1 MPTDTVVSIVLM
13 GVFLLLSAFFSSSEA
28 AFLSLQ
34 RTRLNYLVTNNVP
47 GAKRVYDM
55 VTNTERLLST
65 ILLGYNLVNV
75 AFTAVVTALAFTL
88 LGEGPLPVA
97 AATIVGTGLLL
108 IFGEIIPKSLAIK
121 KSERV
126 SFLYARPLKLI
137 ELSLYP
143 MILFLQW
150 LSRATQSI
158 FGQEQESEEAMTEG
172 EILSMIALGEAEGTV
187 EPNEAEMLENVF
199 RFGDTQVREIMTPRT
214 EIIVMKRGTT
224 LNEFLNIYSEHSHT
238 RFPIY
243 KDTNENIV
251 GIISAKDVLR
261 ILSAKG
267 INGNDSVT
275 DVIRDAHFVPETQW
289 ASELFE
295 ELRHAGNQMAIC
307 LDEYGGL
314 AGLVTLKRLT
324 ELIVGRVGEEGE
336 SPEIEYENIMPNVFQ
351 IEGGMDIAEANN
363 EMDLELP
370 EGEYETIAGFVLDQI
385 GEIPTINDEFEYED
399 LTFRILEMDRFR
411 VESLLITRNSNPMK
425 TPEDSKSDKMHDAD
439 NTS

>member
-1 MPTDTVVSIVLM
+1 M
-13 GVFLLLSAFFSSSEA
+13 
-28 AFLSLQ
+28 
-34 RTRLNYLVTNNVP
+34 TNNIP
-47 GAKRVYDM
+47 GAKRVHDM
-55 VTNTERLLST
+55 VNNTERLLST
-65 ILLGYNLVNV
+65 ILLGNNLVNV
-75 AFTAVVTALAFTL
+75 AFTAVVTALAVKWL
-88 LGEGPLPVA
+88 KEGPVAVA

-108 IFGEIIPKSLAIK
+108 IFGEIIPKSIAVK
-121 KSERV
+121 KAERV
-126 SFLYARPLKLI
+126 SFLYARPLKSI

-143 MILFLQW
+143 LILFLQW
-150 LSRATQSI
+150 LSRTTQSI
-158 FGQEQESEEAMTEG
+158 FGQEQEEVVTEG
-172 EILSMIALGEAEGTV
+172 EILSMIDLGEAEGTV

-214 EIIVMKRGTT
+214 EIIVMDRGTT
-224 LNEFLNIYSEHSHT
+224 LNDFLNIYSEHSHT

-261 ILSAKG
+261 ILSTKG

-275 DVIRDAHFVPETQW
+275 DVIRDAHFVPETKW

-324 ELIVGRVGEEGE
+324 ELIVGKVGEEGE
-336 SPEIEYENIMPNVFQ
+336 SPETEYENIMPNVFQ
-351 IEGGMDIAEANN
+351 IEGGMDIADANN
-363 EMDLELP
+363 KMNLELP

-385 GEIPTINDEFEYED
+385 GEIPAINDEFEYED
-399 LTFRILEMDRFR
+399 MTFRILEMDRFR
-411 VESLLITRNSNPMK
+411 IESLLITRNPNLMK
-425 TPEDSKSDKMHDAD
+425 TPKDSKSDKILDED
-439 NTS
+439 NTG

>member
-1 MPTDTVVSIVLM
+1 MSTDTAVSIVLI

-34 RTRLNYLVTNNVP
+34 RTRLNYLVTNNIP
-47 GAKRVYDM
+47 GAKRVHDM

-65 ILLGYNLVNV
+65 ILLGNNLVNV
-75 AFTAVVTALAFTL
+75 AFTAVVTALAVKWL
-88 LGEGPLPVA
+88 KEGPVAVA

-108 IFGEIIPKSLAIK
+108 IFGEIIPKSLAVK

-143 MILFLQW
+143 LILFLQW
-150 LSRATQSI
+150 LSRTTQSI
-158 FGQEQESEEAMTEG
+158 FGQEQEEVVTEG
-172 EILSMIALGEAEGTV
+172 EILSMIDLGEAEGTV

-214 EIIVMKRGTT
+214 EIIVMDRGTT
-224 LNEFLNIYSEHSHT
+224 LNDFLNIYSEHSHT

-243 KDTNENIV
+243 KDSNENIV

-261 ILSAKG
+261 ILSTKG

-275 DVIRDAHFVPETQW
+275 DVIRDAHFVPETKW

-324 ELIVGRVGEEGE
+324 ELIVGKVGEEGE

-351 IEGGMDIAEANN
+351 IEGGMDIADANS

-385 GEIPTINDEFEYED
+385 GEIPKINDEFEYED
-399 LTFRILEMDRFR
+399 MTFRILEMDRFR
-411 VESLLITRNSNPMK
+411 VESLLITRNPNPMK
-425 TPEDSKSDKMHDAD
+425 TPKDSKSDKILDAD
-439 NTS
+439 NTG

>member
-1 MPTDTVVSIVLM
+1 M
-13 GVFLLLSAFFSSSEA
+13 
-28 AFLSLQ
+28 
-34 RTRLNYLVTNNVP
+34 TNNIP
-47 GAKRVYDM
+47 GAKRVHDM

-65 ILLGYNLVNV
+65 ILLGNNLVNV
-75 AFTAVVTALAFTL
+75 AFTAVVTALAVKWL
-88 LGEGPLPVA
+88 KEGPVAVA

-108 IFGEIIPKSLAIK
+108 IFGEIIPKSLAVK

-143 MILFLQW
+143 LILFLQW
-150 LSRATQSI
+150 LSRTTQSI
-158 FGQEQESEEAMTEG
+158 FGQEQEEVVTEG
-172 EILSMIALGEAEGTV
+172 EILSMIDLGEAEGTV

-214 EIIVMKRGTT
+214 EIIVMDRGTT
-224 LNEFLNIYSEHSHT
+224 LNDFLNIYSEHSHT

-261 ILSAKG
+261 ILSTKG

-275 DVIRDAHFVPETQW
+275 DVIRDAHFVPETKW

-351 IEGGMDIAEANN
+351 IEGGMDITEANN
-363 EMDLELP
+363 EMGLELP

-385 GEIPTINDEFEYED
+385 GEIPTVNDEFEYED
-399 LTFRILEMDRFR
+399 MTFRILEMDRFR
-411 VESLLITRNSNPMK
+411 VESLLITRNPNPIK
-425 TPEDSKSDKMHDAD
+425 TLEDSKSDKINDAD

>member
-1 MPTDTVVSIVLM
+1 M
-13 GVFLLLSAFFSSSEA
+13 
-28 AFLSLQ
+28 
-34 RTRLNYLVTNNVP
+34 TNNIP
-47 GAKRVYDM
+47 GAKRVHDM
-55 VTNTERLLST
+55 VNNTERLLST
-65 ILLGYNLVNV
+65 ILLGNNLVNV
-75 AFTAVVTALAFTL
+75 AFTAVVTALAVKWL
-88 LGEGPLPVA
+88 KEGPVAVA

-108 IFGEIIPKSLAIK
+108 IFGEIIPKSLAVK

-143 MILFLQW
+143 LILFLQW
-150 LSRATQSI
+150 LSRTTQSI
-158 FGQEQESEEAMTEG
+158 FGQEQEEVVTEG
-172 EILSMIALGEAEGTV
+172 EILSMIDLGEAEGTV

-214 EIIVMKRGTT
+214 EIIVMDRGTT
-224 LNEFLNIYSEHSHT
+224 LNDFLNIYSEHSHT

-261 ILSAKG
+261 ILSTKG

-275 DVIRDAHFVPETQW
+275 DVIRDAHFVPETKW

-324 ELIVGRVGEEGE
+324 ELIVGKVGEEGE
-336 SPEIEYENIMPNVFQ
+336 SPETEYENIMPNVFQ
-351 IEGGMDIAEANN
+351 IEGGMDIADANN
-363 EMDLELP
+363 KMNLELP

-385 GEIPTINDEFEYED
+385 GEIPAINDEFEYED
-399 LTFRILEMDRFR
+399 MTFRILEMDRFR
-411 VESLLITRNSNPMK
+411 IESLLITRKPNLMK
-425 TPEDSKSDKMHDAD
+425 TPKDSKSDKILDED
-439 NTS
+439 NTG

>member
-1 MPTDTVVSIVLM
+1 MSTETVVSIVLI

-34 RTRLNYLVTNNVP
+34 RTRLNYLVTNNIP
-47 GAKRVYDM
+47 GAKRVHDM
-55 VTNTERLLST
+55 VNNTERLLST
-65 ILLGYNLVNV
+65 ILLGNNLVNV
-75 AFTAVVTALAFTL
+75 AFTAVVTALAVKWL
-88 LGEGPLPVA
+88 KEGPVAVA

-108 IFGEIIPKSLAIK
+108 IFGEIIPKSIAVK
-121 KSERV
+121 KAERV
-126 SFLYARPLKLI
+126 SFLYARPLKSI

-143 MILFLQW
+143 LILFLQW
-150 LSRATQSI
+150 LSRTTQSI
-158 FGQEQESEEAMTEG
+158 FGQEQEEVVTEG
-172 EILSMIALGEAEGTV
+172 EILSMIDLGEAEGTV

-214 EIIVMKRGTT
+214 EIIVMDRGTT
-224 LNEFLNIYSEHSHT
+224 LNDFLNIYSEHSHT

-261 ILSAKG
+261 ILSTKG

-275 DVIRDAHFVPETQW
+275 DVIRDAHFVPETKW

-324 ELIVGRVGEEGE
+324 ELIVGKVGEEGE
-336 SPEIEYENIMPNVFQ
+336 SPETEYENIMPNVFQ
-351 IEGGMDIAEANN
+351 IEGGMDIADANN

-385 GEIPTINDEFEYED
+385 GEIPAINDEFEYED
-399 LTFRILEMDRFR
+399 MTFRILEMDRFR
-411 VESLLITRNSNPMK
+411 IESLLITRNPNLMK
-425 TPEDSKSDKMHDAD
+425 TPKDSKSDKILDED
-439 NTS
+439 NTG

>member
-1 MPTDTVVSIVLM
+1 LSTETVVSIVLI

-34 RTRLNYLVTNNVP
+34 RTRLNYLVTNNIP
-47 GAKRVYDM
+47 GAKRVHDM
-55 VTNTERLLST
+55 VNNTERLLST
-65 ILLGYNLVNV
+65 ILLGNNLVNV
-75 AFTAVVTALAFTL
+75 AFTAVVTALAVKWL
-88 LGEGPLPVA
+88 KEGPVAVA

-108 IFGEIIPKSLAIK
+108 IFGEIIPKSIAVK
-121 KSERV
+121 KAERV
-126 SFLYARPLKLI
+126 SFLYARPLKSI

-143 MILFLQW
+143 LILFLQW
-150 LSRATQSI
+150 LSRTTQSI
-158 FGQEQESEEAMTEG
+158 FGQEQEEVVTED
-172 EILSMIALGEAEGTV
+172 EILSMIDLGEAEGTV

-214 EIIVMKRGTT
+214 EIIVMDRGTT
-224 LNEFLNIYSEHSHT
+224 LNDFLNIYSEHSHT

-243 KDTNENIV
+243 KDSNENIV

-261 ILSAKG
+261 ILSTKG

-275 DVIRDAHFVPETQW
+275 DVIRDAHFVPETKW

-324 ELIVGRVGEEGE
+324 ELIVGKVGEEGE
-336 SPEIEYENIMPNVFQ
+336 SPETEYENIMPNVFQ
-351 IEGGMDIAEANN
+351 IEGGMDIADANN

-385 GEIPTINDEFEYED
+385 GEIPAINDEFEYED
-399 LTFRILEMDRFR
+399 MTFRILEMDRFR
-411 VESLLITRNSNPMK
+411 IESLLITRKPNLMK
-425 TPEDSKSDKMHDAD
+425 TPKDSKSDKILDED
-439 NTS
+439 NTG

>member
-1 MPTDTVVSIVLM
+1 M
-13 GVFLLLSAFFSSSEA
+13 
-28 AFLSLQ
+28 
-34 RTRLNYLVTNNVP
+34 TNNIP
-47 GAKRVYDM
+47 GAKRVHDM

-65 ILLGYNLVNV
+65 ILLGNNLVNV
-75 AFTAVVTALAFTL
+75 AFTAVVTALAVKWL
-88 LGEGPLPVA
+88 KEGPVAVA

-108 IFGEIIPKSLAIK
+108 IFGEIIPKSLAVK

-143 MILFLQW
+143 LILFLQW
-150 LSRATQSI
+150 LSRTTQSI
-158 FGQEQESEEAMTEG
+158 FGQEQEEVVTEG
-172 EILSMIALGEAEGTV
+172 EILSMIDLGEAEGTV

-214 EIIVMKRGTT
+214 EIIVMDRGTT
-224 LNEFLNIYSEHSHT
+224 LNDFLNIYSEHSHT

-261 ILSAKG
+261 ILSTKG

-275 DVIRDAHFVPETQW
+275 DVIRDAHFVPETKW

-324 ELIVGRVGEEGE
+324 ELIVGKVGEEGE

-351 IEGGMDIAEANN
+351 IEGGMDIADANS

-385 GEIPTINDEFEYED
+385 GEIPKINDEFEYED
-399 LTFRILEMDRFR
+399 MTFRILEMDRFR
-411 VESLLITRNSNPMK
+411 VESLLITRNPNPMK
-425 TPEDSKSDKMHDAD
+425 TPKDSKSDKILDAD
-439 NTS
+439 NTG

>member
-1 MPTDTVVSIVLM
+1 MSTETVVSIVLI

-34 RTRLNYLVTNNVP
+34 RTRLNYLVTNNIP
-47 GAKRVYDM
+47 GAKRVHDM
-55 VTNTERLLST
+55 VNNTERLLST
-65 ILLGYNLVNV
+65 ILLGNNLVNV
-75 AFTAVVTALAFTL
+75 AFTAVVTALAVKWL
-88 LGEGPLPVA
+88 KEGPVAVA

-108 IFGEIIPKSLAIK
+108 IFGEIIPKSIAVK
-121 KSERV
+121 KAERV
-126 SFLYARPLKLI
+126 SFLYARPLKSI

-143 MILFLQW
+143 LILFLQW
-150 LSRATQSI
+150 LSRTTQSI
-158 FGQEQESEEAMTEG
+158 FGQEQEEVVTED
-172 EILSMIALGEAEGTV
+172 EILSMIDLGEAEGTV

-214 EIIVMKRGTT
+214 EIIVMDRGTT
-224 LNEFLNIYSEHSHT
+224 LNDFLNIYSEHSHT

-261 ILSAKG
+261 ILSTKG

-275 DVIRDAHFVPETQW
+275 DVIRDAHFVPETKW

-324 ELIVGRVGEEGE
+324 ELIVGKVGEEGE
-336 SPEIEYENIMPNVFQ
+336 SPETEYENIMPNVFQ
-351 IEGGMDIAEANN
+351 IEGGMDIADANN

-385 GEIPTINDEFEYED
+385 GEIPAINDEFEYED
-399 LTFRILEMDRFR
+399 MTFRILEMDRFR
-411 VESLLITRNSNPMK
+411 IESLLITRKPNLMK
-425 TPEDSKSDKMHDAD
+425 TPKDSKSDKILDED
-439 NTS
+439 NTG

>member
-1 MPTDTVVSIVLM
+1 MSTETVVSIVLI

-34 RTRLNYLVTNNVP
+34 RTRLNYLVTNNIP
-47 GAKRVYDM
+47 GAKRVHDM
-55 VTNTERLLST
+55 VNNTERLLST
-65 ILLGYNLVNV
+65 ILLGNNLVNV
-75 AFTAVVTALAFTL
+75 AFTAVVTALAVKWL
-88 LGEGPLPVA
+88 KEGPVAVA

-108 IFGEIIPKSLAIK
+108 IFGEIIPKSIAVK
-121 KSERV
+121 KAERV
-126 SFLYARPLKLI
+126 SFLYARPLKSI

-143 MILFLQW
+143 LILFLQW
-150 LSRATQSI
+150 LSRTTQSI
-158 FGQEQESEEAMTEG
+158 FGQEQEEVVTEG
-172 EILSMIALGEAEGTV
+172 EILSMIDLGEAEGTV

-214 EIIVMKRGTT
+214 EIIVMDRGTT
-224 LNEFLNIYSEHSHT
+224 LNDFLNIYSEHSHT

-261 ILSAKG
+261 ILSTKG

-275 DVIRDAHFVPETQW
+275 DVIRDAHFVPETKW

-324 ELIVGRVGEEGE
+324 ELIVGKVGEEGE
-336 SPEIEYENIMPNVFQ
+336 SPETEYENIMPNVFQ
-351 IEGGMDIAEANN
+351 IEGGMDIADANN
-363 EMDLELP
+363 KMNLELP

-385 GEIPTINDEFEYED
+385 GEIPAINDEFEYED
-399 LTFRILEMDRFR
+399 MTFRILEMDRFR
-411 VESLLITRNSNPMK
+411 IESLLITRNPNLMK
-425 TPEDSKSDKMHDAD
+425 TPKDSKSDKILDED
-439 NTS
+439 NTG

>member
-1 MPTDTVVSIVLM
+1 
-13 GVFLLLSAFFSSSEA
+13 
-28 AFLSLQ
+28 
-34 RTRLNYLVTNNVP
+34 VTNNIP
-47 GAKRVYDM
+47 GAKRVHDM

-65 ILLGYNLVNV
+65 ILLGNNLVNV
-75 AFTAVVTALAFTL
+75 AFTAVVTALAVKWL
-88 LGEGPLPVA
+88 KEGPVAVA

-108 IFGEIIPKSLAIK
+108 IFGEIIPKSLAVK

-143 MILFLQW
+143 LILFLQW
-150 LSRATQSI
+150 LSRTTQSI
-158 FGQEQESEEAMTEG
+158 FGQEQEEVVTEG
-172 EILSMIALGEAEGTV
+172 EILSMIDLGEAEGTV

-214 EIIVMKRGTT
+214 EIIVMDRGTT
-224 LNEFLNIYSEHSHT
+224 LNDFLNIYSEHSHT

-261 ILSAKG
+261 ILSTKG

-275 DVIRDAHFVPETQW
+275 DVIRDAHFVPETKW

-324 ELIVGRVGEEGE
+324 ELIVGKVGEEGE

-351 IEGGMDIAEANN
+351 IEGGMDIADANS

-385 GEIPTINDEFEYED
+385 GEIPKINDEFEYED
-399 LTFRILEMDRFR
+399 MTFRILEMDRFR
-411 VESLLITRNSNPMK
+411 VESLLITRNPNPMK
-425 TPEDSKSDKMHDAD
+425 TPKDSKSDKILDAD
-439 NTS
+439 NTG

>member
-1 MPTDTVVSIVLM
+1 
-13 GVFLLLSAFFSSSEA
+13 
-28 AFLSLQ
+28 
-34 RTRLNYLVTNNVP
+34 
-47 GAKRVYDM
+47 M

-65 ILLGYNLVNV
+65 ILLGNNLVNV
-75 AFTAVVTALAFTL
+75 AFTAVVTALAVKWL
-88 LGEGPLPVA
+88 KEGPVAVA

-108 IFGEIIPKSLAIK
+108 IFGEIIPKSLAVK

-143 MILFLQW
+143 LILFLQW
-150 LSRATQSI
+150 LSRTTQSI
-158 FGQEQESEEAMTEG
+158 FGQEQEEVVTEG
-172 EILSMIALGEAEGTV
+172 EILSMIDLGEAEGTV

-214 EIIVMKRGTT
+214 EIIVMDRGTT
-224 LNEFLNIYSEHSHT
+224 LNDFLNIYSEHSHT

-261 ILSAKG
+261 ILSTKG

-275 DVIRDAHFVPETQW
+275 DVIRDAHFVPETKW

-324 ELIVGRVGEEGE
+324 ELIVGKVGEEGE

-351 IEGGMDIAEANN
+351 IEGGMDIADANS

-385 GEIPTINDEFEYED
+385 GEIPKINDEFEYED
-399 LTFRILEMDRFR
+399 MTFRILEMDRFR
-411 VESLLITRNSNPMK
+411 VESLLITRNPNPMK
-425 TPEDSKSDKMHDAD
+425 TPKDSKSDKILDAD
-439 NTS
+439 NTG

>member
-1 MPTDTVVSIVLM
+1 M
-13 GVFLLLSAFFSSSEA
+13 
-28 AFLSLQ
+28 
-34 RTRLNYLVTNNVP
+34 TNNIP
-47 GAKRVYDM
+47 GAKRVHDM

-65 ILLGYNLVNV
+65 ILLGNNLVNV
-75 AFTAVVTALAFTL
+75 AFTAVVTALAVKWL
-88 LGEGPLPVA
+88 KEGPVAVA

-108 IFGEIIPKSLAIK
+108 IFGEIIPKSIAVK
-121 KSERV
+121 KAERV
-126 SFLYARPLKLI
+126 SFLYARPLKSI

-143 MILFLQW
+143 LILFLQW
-150 LSRATQSI
+150 LSRTTQSI
-158 FGQEQESEEAMTEG
+158 FGQEQEEVVTED
-172 EILSMIALGEAEGTV
+172 EILSMIDLGEAEGTV

-214 EIIVMKRGTT
+214 EIIVMDRGTT
-224 LNEFLNIYSEHSHT
+224 LNDFLNIYSEHSHT

-261 ILSAKG
+261 ILSTKG

-275 DVIRDAHFVPETQW
+275 DVIRDAHFVPETKW

-324 ELIVGRVGEEGE
+324 ELIVGKVGEEGE
-336 SPEIEYENIMPNVFQ
+336 SPETEYENIMPNVFQ
-351 IEGGMDIAEANN
+351 IEGGMDIADANN

-385 GEIPTINDEFEYED
+385 GEIPAINDEFEYED
-399 LTFRILEMDRFR
+399 MTFRILEMDRFR
-411 VESLLITRNSNPMK
+411 IESLLITRKPNLMK
-425 TPEDSKSDKMHDAD
+425 TPKDSKSDKILDED
-439 NTS
+439 NTG

>member
-1 MPTDTVVSIVLM
+1 MSTDTVVSIVLI

-34 RTRLNYLVTNNVP
+34 KTRLNYLVANNVP

-55 VTNTERLLST
+55 VANTERLLST
-65 ILLGYNLVNV
+65 ILLGNNLVNV
-75 AFTAVVTALAFTL
+75 AFAAIVTALAVKWL
-88 LGEGPLPVA
+88 PEGPIALA

-108 IFGEIIPKSLAIK
+108 IFGEIIPKSLAVK

-137 ELSLYP
+137 ELSLFP

-158 FGQEQESEEAMTEG
+158 FGQEQEPEEAVTEG
-172 EILSMIALGEAEGTV
+172 EILSMIDLGEAEGTV

-214 EIIVMKRGTT
+214 EIIVMERGTT
-224 LNEFLNIYSEHSHT
+224 LNNFLAIYSEHSHT

-261 ILSAKG
+261 ILSTKG
-267 INGNDSVT
+267 INPNDSVT
-275 DVIRDAHFVPETQW
+275 DVIRDAHFVPETKW

-324 ELIVGRVGEEGE
+324 ELIVGKVGEEGE
-336 SPEIEYENIMPNVFQ
+336 SPETEYENIMPNVFQ
-351 IEGGMDIAEANN
+351 IEGGMDITEANN
-363 EMDLELP
+363 EMGLELP

-385 GEIPTINDEFEYED
+385 GEIPTVNDEFEYED
-399 LTFRILEMDRFR
+399 MTFRILEMDRFR
-411 VESLLITRNSNPMK
+411 VESLLITRNPNPIK
-425 TPEDSKSDKMHDAD
+425 TLEDSKSDKINDAD

>member
-1 MPTDTVVSIVLM
+1 LSTETVASIVLI

-34 RTRLNYLVTNNVP
+34 RTRLNYLVTNNIP
-47 GAKRVYDM
+47 GAKRVHDM

-65 ILLGYNLVNV
+65 ILLGNNLVNV
-75 AFTAVVTALAFTL
+75 AFTAVVTALAVKWL
-88 LGEGPLPVA
+88 KEGPVAVA

-108 IFGEIIPKSLAIK
+108 IFGEIIPKSLAVK

-143 MILFLQW
+143 LILFLQW
-150 LSRATQSI
+150 LSRTTQSI
-158 FGQEQESEEAMTEG
+158 FGQEQEEVVTEG
-172 EILSMIALGEAEGTV
+172 EILSMIDLGEAEGTV

-214 EIIVMKRGTT
+214 EIIVMDRGTT
-224 LNEFLNIYSEHSHT
+224 LNDFLNIYSEHSHT

-261 ILSAKG
+261 ILSTKG

-275 DVIRDAHFVPETQW
+275 DVIRDAHFVPETKW

-324 ELIVGRVGEEGE
+324 ELIVGKVGEEGE

-351 IEGGMDIAEANN
+351 IEGGMDIADANS

-385 GEIPTINDEFEYED
+385 GEIPKINDEFEYED
-399 LTFRILEMDRFR
+399 MTFRILEMDRFR
-411 VESLLITRNSNPMK
+411 VESLLITRNPNPMK
-425 TPEDSKSDKMHDAD
+425 TPKDSKSDKILDAD
-439 NTS
+439 NTG

>member
-1 MPTDTVVSIVLM
+1 MSTDTAVSIVLI

-34 RTRLNYLVTNNVP
+34 RTRLNYLVTNNIP
-47 GAKRVYDM
+47 GAKRVHDM

-65 ILLGYNLVNV
+65 ILLGNNLVNV
-75 AFTAVVTALAFTL
+75 AFTAVVTALAVKWL
-88 LGEGPLPVA
+88 KEGPVAVA

-108 IFGEIIPKSLAIK
+108 IFGEIIPKSLAVK

-143 MILFLQW
+143 LILFLQW
-150 LSRATQSI
+150 LSRTTQSI
-158 FGQEQESEEAMTEG
+158 FGKEQEEVVTEG
-172 EILSMIALGEAEGTV
+172 EILSMIDLGEAEGTV

-214 EIIVMKRGTT
+214 EIIVMDRGTT
-224 LNEFLNIYSEHSHT
+224 LNDFLNIYSEHSHT

-261 ILSAKG
+261 ILSTKG

-275 DVIRDAHFVPETQW
+275 DVIRDAHFVPETKW

-324 ELIVGRVGEEGE
+324 ELIVGKVGEEGE
-336 SPEIEYENIMPNVFQ
+336 SPEIEYENIRPNVFQ
-351 IEGGMDIAEANN
+351 IEGGMDIADANS

-385 GEIPTINDEFEYED
+385 GEIPKINDEFEYED
-399 LTFRILEMDRFR
+399 MTFRILEMDRFR
-411 VESLLITRNSNPMK
+411 VESLLITRNPNPMK
-425 TPEDSKSDKMHDAD
+425 TPKDSKSDKILDAD
-439 NTS
+439 NTG

>member
-1 MPTDTVVSIVLM
+1 M
-13 GVFLLLSAFFSSSEA
+13 
-28 AFLSLQ
+28 
-34 RTRLNYLVTNNVP
+34 TNNIP
-47 GAKRVYDM
+47 GAKRVHDM
-55 VTNTERLLST
+55 VNNTERLLST
-65 ILLGYNLVNV
+65 ILLGNNLVNV
-75 AFTAVVTALAFTL
+75 AFTAVVTALAVKWL
-88 LGEGPLPVA
+88 KEGPVAVA

-108 IFGEIIPKSLAIK
+108 IFGEIIPKSIAVK
-121 KSERV
+121 KAERV
-126 SFLYARPLKLI
+126 SFLYARPLKSI

-143 MILFLQW
+143 LILFLQW
-150 LSRATQSI
+150 LSRTTQSI
-158 FGQEQESEEAMTEG
+158 FGQEQEEVVTEG
-172 EILSMIALGEAEGTV
+172 EILSMIDLGEAEGTV

-214 EIIVMKRGTT
+214 EIIVMDRGTT
-224 LNEFLNIYSEHSHT
+224 LNDFLNIYSEHSHT

-261 ILSAKG
+261 ILSTKG

-275 DVIRDAHFVPETQW
+275 DVIRDAHFVPETKW

-324 ELIVGRVGEEGE
+324 ELIVGKVGEEGE
-336 SPEIEYENIMPNVFQ
+336 SPETEYENIMPNVFQ
-351 IEGGMDIAEANN
+351 IEGGMDIADANN

-385 GEIPTINDEFEYED
+385 GEIPAINDEFEYED
-399 LTFRILEMDRFR
+399 MIFRILEMDRFR
-411 VESLLITRNSNPMK
+411 IESLLITRNPNLMK
-425 TPEDSKSDKMHDAD
+425 TPKDSKSDKILDED
-439 NTS
+439 NTG

>member
-1 MPTDTVVSIVLM
+1 MSTDTAVSIVLI

-34 RTRLNYLVTNNVP
+34 RTRLNYLVTNNIP
-47 GAKRVYDM
+47 GAKRVHDM

-65 ILLGYNLVNV
+65 ILLGNNLVNV
-75 AFTAVVTALAFTL
+75 AFTAVVTALAVKWL
-88 LGEGPLPVA
+88 KEGPVAVA

-108 IFGEIIPKSLAIK
+108 IFGEIIPKSLAVK

-143 MILFLQW
+143 LILFLQW
-150 LSRATQSI
+150 LSRTTQSI
-158 FGQEQESEEAMTEG
+158 FGQEQEEVVTEG
-172 EILSMIALGEAEGTV
+172 EILSMIDLGEAEGTV

-214 EIIVMKRGTT
+214 EIIVMNRGTT
-224 LNEFLNIYSEHSHT
+224 LNDFLNIYSEHSHT

-261 ILSAKG
+261 ILSTKG

-275 DVIRDAHFVPETQW
+275 DVIRDAHFVPETKW

-324 ELIVGRVGEEGE
+324 ELIVGKVGEEGE

-351 IEGGMDIAEANN
+351 IEGGMDIADANS

-385 GEIPTINDEFEYED
+385 GEIPKINDEFEYED
-399 LTFRILEMDRFR
+399 MTFRILEMDRFR
-411 VESLLITRNSNPMK
+411 VESLLITRNPNPMK
-425 TPEDSKSDKMHDAD
+425 TPKDSKSDKILDAD
-439 NTS
+439 NTG

>member
-1 MPTDTVVSIVLM
+1 MSTETVVSIVLI

-34 RTRLNYLVTNNVP
+34 RTRLNYLVTNNIP
-47 GAKRVYDM
+47 GAKRVHDM

-65 ILLGYNLVNV
+65 ILLGNNLVNV
-75 AFTAVVTALAFTL
+75 AFTAVVTALAVKWL
-88 LGEGPLPVA
+88 KEGPVAVA
-97 AATIVGTGLLL
+97 AATIIGTGLLL
-108 IFGEIIPKSLAIK
+108 IFGEIIPKSIAVK
-121 KSERV
+121 KAERV
-126 SFLYARPLKLI
+126 SFLYARPLKSI

-143 MILFLQW
+143 LILFLQW
-150 LSRATQSI
+150 LSRTTQSI
-158 FGQEQESEEAMTEG
+158 FGQEQEEVVTEG
-172 EILSMIALGEAEGTV
+172 EILSMIDLGEAEGTV

-214 EIIVMKRGTT
+214 EIIVMDRGTT
-224 LNEFLNIYSEHSHT
+224 LNDFLNIYSEHSHT

-261 ILSAKG
+261 ILSTKG

-275 DVIRDAHFVPETQW
+275 DVIRDAHFVPETKW

-324 ELIVGRVGEEGE
+324 ELIVGKVGEEGE
-336 SPEIEYENIMPNVFQ
+336 SPETEYENIMPNVFQ
-351 IEGGMDIAEANN
+351 IEGGMDIADANN

-385 GEIPTINDEFEYED
+385 GEIPAINDEFEYKD
-399 LTFRILEMDRFR
+399 MTFRILEMDRFR
-411 VESLLITRNSNPMK
+411 IESLLITRNPNLMK
-425 TPEDSKSDKMHDAD
+425 TPKDSKSDKILDED
-439 NTS
+439 NTG

>member
-1 MPTDTVVSIVLM
+1 M
-13 GVFLLLSAFFSSSEA
+13 
-28 AFLSLQ
+28 
-34 RTRLNYLVTNNVP
+34 TNNIP
-47 GAKRVYDM
+47 GAKRVHDM
-55 VTNTERLLST
+55 VNNTERLLST
-65 ILLGYNLVNV
+65 ILLGNNLVNV
-75 AFTAVVTALAFTL
+75 AFTAVVTALAVKWL
-88 LGEGPLPVA
+88 KEGPVAVA

-108 IFGEIIPKSLAIK
+108 IFGEIIPKSIAVK
-121 KSERV
+121 KAERV
-126 SFLYARPLKLI
+126 SFLYARPLKSI

-143 MILFLQW
+143 LILFLQW
-150 LSRATQSI
+150 LSRTTQSI
-158 FGQEQESEEAMTEG
+158 FGQEQEEVVTEG
-172 EILSMIALGEAEGTV
+172 EILSMIDLGEAEGTV

-214 EIIVMKRGTT
+214 EIIVMDRGTT
-224 LNEFLNIYSEHSHT
+224 LNDFLNIYSEHSHT

-261 ILSAKG
+261 ILSTKG

-275 DVIRDAHFVPETQW
+275 DVIRDAHFVPETKW

-324 ELIVGRVGEEGE
+324 ELIVGKVGEEGE
-336 SPEIEYENIMPNVFQ
+336 SPETEYENIMPNVFQ
-351 IEGGMDIAEANN
+351 IEGGMDIADANN
-363 EMDLELP
+363 EMGLALP

-385 GEIPTINDEFEYED
+385 GEIPAINDEFEYED
-399 LTFRILEMDRFR
+399 MTFRILEMDRFR
-411 VESLLITRNSNPMK
+411 IESLLITRNPNLMK
-425 TPEDSKSDKMHDAD
+425 TPKDSKSDKILDED
-439 NTS
+439 NTG